1 MNTSEKKV
9 KLKYLIGV
17 FVGMI
22 LLIVII
28 RSIIPCKNTLSFLRT
43 EESHL
48 LSSYSSTFH
57 KIDVYKYD
65 DKIIINS
72 YSEGKLDEPNQLV
85 VKTDGE
91 ISKEE
96 IQVDWE
102 TVGGVIV
109 EEGSENVIA
118 AKVKIQQDGKV
129 ILDEPISLFE
139 KGWTALDTT
148 LGK

>member
-28 RSIIPCKNTLSFLRT
+28 RSIIPCKNTLSFLQT

>member
-17 FVGMI
+17 FVGMV

-28 RSIIPCKNTLSFLRT
+28 RLMIPCENKLSFIQT
-43 EESHL
+43 EKSHL

-57 KIDVYKYD
+57 KIDVYEYD

-72 YSEGKLDEPNQLV
+72 YSEGKIDEPNQLV

-91 ISKEE
+91 ISKDE

-109 EEGSENVIA
+109 EEESENVIA
-118 AKVKIQQDGKV
+118 ARVKIQQDGKV
-129 ILDEPISLFE
+129 ILDESISLFE
-139 KGWTALDTT
+139 KGWKALDTA
-148 LGK
+148 LGE